1 MKICKKYFILIFSS
15 LIIKTKIWKKDTDD
29 LFDFE
34 AEDIKKNEIKI
45 NSFYPETYLISNNE
59 EIFIL
64 NSNQDLQL
72 KSNKNYDSSFLI
84 LSEINYSNN
93 SFIINNPIHSFNLK
107 EIIKKKNQITRTW
120 KISQRNK
127 ESEIKEGDIIKL
139 GRVRLKFDK
148 ICIKNNL
155 IEQNK
160 INILKQ
166 NTNNV
171 HNNSY
176 YNLNL
181 SNNNITNVNQSL
193 NESKIS
199 NDKNIHENINE
210 ESSSNHKYYCR
221 ICYRSDSDIEN
232 PLISPCKCSGS
243 MQYIH
248 YKCLKHFIDIK
259 MQKKADENF
268 KFYTWKN
275 FECEIC
281 KYEYP
286 KYLKYKNTIY
296 PMVDI
301 ENDYDSYAI
310 CDYTLFD
317 DNKKKTFRR
326 GLIIFKMNEEND
338 EITVG
343 RTQSNKIKLKDISV
357 SRNHCSIIKKNN
369 KLYVLDKGSKFG
381 TLIYMNNPINLYLN
395 KINDNLENLISGRFS
410 FSIGLVQ
417 NFSLFEKLFFLN
429 LQCCQCKNTNDK
441 EVDVENLKESVSAP
455 LVNNEREN
463 NCFDDSYED
472 YILDLGTIIRAKDD
486 EDINNV
492 NNSDN
497 SDKRSK

>member
-1 MKICKKYFILIFSS
+1 M
-15 LIIKTKIWKKDTDD
+15 IKTKIWKKDTDD

-34 AEDIKKNEIKI
+34 AEEIKKKEINI
-45 NSFYPETYLISNNE
+45 NSFSPETFLISNNE
-59 EIFIL
+59 EISTL
-64 NSNQDLQL
+64 NSIKDLQIKL
-72 KSNKNYDSSFLI
+72 NENYDSNILI
-84 LSEINYSNN
+84 LSEIDYLNN
-93 SFIINNPIHSFNLK
+93 SFIINNPIHSFSLK
-107 EIIKKKNQITRTW
+107 EIIKNKTQITRTW

-127 ESEIKEGDIIKL
+127 ETEIKEGDIIKL

-148 ICIKNNL
+148 ICIKNNNNS
-155 IEQNK
+155 IEQCK
-160 INILKQ
+160 INFFPQ
-166 NTNNV
+166 NSNIF
-171 HNNSY
+171 HNNSF

-193 NESKIS
+193 NDSKIS
-199 NDKNIHENINE
+199 NEKNENLYE
-210 ESSSNHKYYCR
+210 DSSSNQKYYCR
-221 ICYRSDSDIEN
+221 ICYKSDSDIEN

-259 MQKKADENF
+259 MQKKIDENF

-317 DNKKKTFRR
+317 DSKKRTFRK

-357 SRNHCSIIKKNN
+357 SRIHCSIIKKNN
-369 KLYVLDKGSKFG
+369 KLFICDKGSKFG
-381 TLIYMNNPINLYLN
+381 TLIYMNSPINLYLN
-395 KINDNLENLISGRFS
+395 KINDHFENLISGRFS
-410 FSIGLVQ
+410 FSIGLIQ
-417 NFSLFEKLFFLN
+417 NFNFFEKMFFLN
-429 LQCCQCKNTNDK
+429 LKCCQCKNINDK
-441 EVDVENLKESVSAP
+441 DVDVENLKDSNSVK
-455 LVNNEREN
+455 LINNDRDN

-472 YILDLGTIIRAKDD
+472 YILEIGTIIRAKDD
-486 EDINNV
+486 DDDINN
-492 NNSDN
+492 NE
-497 SDKRSK
+497 KKSK